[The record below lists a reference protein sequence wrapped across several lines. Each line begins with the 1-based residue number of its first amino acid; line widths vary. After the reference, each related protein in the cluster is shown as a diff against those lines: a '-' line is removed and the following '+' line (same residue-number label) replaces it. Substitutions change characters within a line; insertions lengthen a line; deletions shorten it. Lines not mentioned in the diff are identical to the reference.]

1 VLLFHFQL
9 AVAEHHLARL
19 LAMED
24 HFARAAL
31 ALLQSSPG
39 HMTVRQLEHRLNGR
53 TAGHGD

>member
-19 LAMED
+19 PAMED

-39 HMTVRQLEHRLNGR
+39 HLTGRQLQYRLNGC
-53 TAGHGD
+53 TAGHVN